1 MKVVVTGGAGFIGS
15 HLVKALLEGGAIVHV
30 IDNLSSGIREHVA
43 PGAVLH
49 TEDVR
54 SAEAKRIITTVKPVV
69 VYHLAAQA
77 DVQQSILAP
86 ATDASINVTGTINIL
101 DACKEACVNKIIFSS
116 TSGVYGDLAKERIS
130 ERDPAIPISFYG
142 LSKLT
147 AEHYIHMYSQLY
159 CLSYTILRYGN
170 VYGPGQRAK
179 GEGGVIA
186 NFMERTLA
194 NLPLYINGDGEQTR
208 DFIYVGDVV
217 SANLAAASYGDQETI
232 HVSTGL
238 RTSVNRIVQLLRDL
252 HPADIPLHYRPAQS
266 GDIKHSCLANQRA
279 LASLHWEPMVS
290 IKQGV
295 EETYRAWARHK

>member
-1 MKVVVTGGAGFIGS
+1 MKAVVTGGAGFIGS
-15 HLVKALLEGGAIVHV
+15 HLVKALLEGGAVVHV
-30 IDNLSSGIREHVA
+30 IDNLSSGKREQVA

-54 SAEAKRIITTVKPVV
+54 SAEAKRIIAAVKPEL

-86 ATDASINVTGTINIL
+86 SLDASVNVTGTINIL

-116 TSGVYGDLAKERIS
+116 TSGVYGNLAKERIT

-147 AEHYIHMYSQLY
+147 AERYIHMYSQLY

-170 VYGPGQRAK
+170 VYGPGQTAK

-186 NFMERTLA
+186 NFMERALG

-217 SANLAAASYGDQETI
+217 RANWAAANYGDQETI
-232 HVSTGL
+232 HVSTGK
-238 RTSVNRIVQLLRDL
+238 RTSVNRIVQLLRDM
-252 HPADIPLHYRPAQS
+252 HPAEIPIHYRPAQS
-266 GDIKHSCLANQRA
+266 GDIMHSCLANQKA
-279 LASLHWEPMVS
+279 IKSLRWDPAVS
-290 IKQGV
+290 IEQGV
-295 EETYRAWARHK
+295 AETYRSWSQHQ

>member
-1 MKVVVTGGAGFIGS
+1 MKAVVTGGAGFIGS
-15 HLVKALLEGGAIVHV
+15 HLVKGLLEGGAIVHV

-54 SAEAKRIITTVKPVV
+54 SAEAKQIIASVKPEA
-69 VYHLAAQA
+69 VYHLAARA

-86 ATDASINVTGTINIL
+86 AFDASVNITGTINTL
-101 DACKEACVNKIIFSS
+101 DACKTACVNKIIFAS
-116 TSGVYGDLAKERIS
+116 TSGVYGNLEKERIT

-147 AEHYIHMYSQLY
+147 AESYIHMYSQLY

-170 VYGPGQRAK
+170 VYGPGQTAK

-186 NFMERTLA
+186 NFMERTIG

-217 SANLAAASYGDQETI
+217 RANLAAAHHADQETI
-232 HVSTGL
+232 HVSTGKS
-238 RTSVNRIVQLLRDL
+238 TSVNRIVELLRDM
-252 HPADIPLHYRPAQS
+252 HTAEIDLHYRPAQS
-266 GDIKHSCLANQRA
+266 GDIKHSCLSNQKART
-279 LASLHWEPMVS
+279 SLQWESAVS
-290 IKQGV
+290 IEQGIA
-295 EETYRAWARHK
+295 ETYRSWLQSQ